1 MKIESIVKL
10 AIKNAQCNTL
20 IAHVISIFP
29 LTHGEQKIFHS
40 LAKSYEISLLFAL
53 CSPIKIR
60 STVRCTGS
68 LRLMLVTRT
77 ICEHYTVERWNKAR
91 TVRNY
96 SVAGLSGARLRSK
109 KIIRVSMISAP
120 CAPCSCICGQN
131 VGKSCSRHP
140 EISSP
145 REIALSH
152 FYLTRL
158 SRTVSNLRR
167 YDTRRAISLTVRQ

>member
-1 MKIESIVKL
+1 MQHAHRARNFHFSI
-10 AIKNAQCNTL
+10 NTRRTEN
-20 IAHVISIFP
+20 FP
-29 LTHGEQKIFHS
+29 FVGQVVRDLPPFCS
-40 LAKSYEISLLFAL
+40 LFANKN
-53 CSPIKIR
+53 PKHR
-60 STVRCTGS
+60 SLYRFPAINACYS
-68 LRLMLVTRT
+68 DNLRALHGGTMA
-77 ICEHYTVERWNKAR
+77 KAR

-120 CAPCSCICGQN
+120 CAPCSCIRGRN

>member
-1 MKIESIVKL
+1 MQHAHRARNFHFSI
-10 AIKNAQCNTL
+10 NTRRTEN
-20 IAHVISIFP
+20 FP
-29 LTHGEQKIFHS
+29 FVGQVVRDLPPFCS
-40 LAKSYEISLLFAL
+40 LFANKN
-53 CSPIKIR
+53 PKHR
-60 STVRCTGS
+60 SLYRDS

-120 CAPCSCICGQN
+120 CAPCSCICGRN